1 MIETQK
7 QVVPIRTPESAFR
20 GDVVRVL
27 GADGRADPKSDPR
40 LPHERVIDIYRAMTR
55 ARLVDAQLEKLQRQ
69 GRIGFHVGA
78 LGEEAA
84 VVGAAAALSAEDWI
98 FPCYRELAA
107 LLYRGFPLERYVDNM
122 FGNADDP
129 VKGRQMPDHYTARHL
144 RYGSVSSP
152 IGTQITHAVGLAY
165 GIKKR
170 GEREVAAVFFGDGA
184 TSSNDF
190 HAGMN
195 FAGVWKVP
203 VLFLL
208 RNNRWAISLP
218 SEKQTAA
225 KALADKAAGYGVPA
239 IRCDGNDAL
248 AVFGAVRGAR
258 ERALRGEGASLV
270 ELVTYRRGSHST
282 SDDPRAYR
290 DESEVSEWSRM
301 DPVARLEGY
310 LRGLGAWGDAEQ
322 EALERE
328 VTAELKACIAL
339 AEKKPKP
346 ALATIFEGVYAET
359 PWHLR
364 EQREECERGRRPD
377 FERE

>member
-7 QVVPIRTPESAFR
+7 QVVPIRTPENAYR

-27 GADGRADPKSDPR
+27 GPDGRAHPSTDPR
-40 LPHERVIDIYRAMTR
+40 LPTEKVLEIYRAMMR
-55 ARLVDAQLEKLQRQ
+55 ARLADAQLEKLQRQ

-84 VVGAAAALSAEDWI
+84 VVGAAAALSSDDWI

-107 LLYRGFPLERYVDNM
+107 LLYRGFPLGTYIDNM
-122 FGNADDP
+122 FGNEDDP

-165 GIKKR
+165 GIKRRRKK
-170 GEREVAAVFFGDGA
+170 EVAAVFFGDGA

-195 FAGVWKVP
+195 FAGVWKAP

-218 SEKQTAA
+218 SEKQTAS
-225 KALADKAAGYGVPA
+225 KTLAEKAAGYGLPA

-248 AVFGAVRGAR
+248 AVYGAVSEAR
-258 ERALRGEGASLV
+258 ARALGGEGATLV

-290 DESEVSEWSRM
+290 DETEVDEWSRM
-301 DPVARLEGY
+301 DPLTRLRAHLET
-310 LRGLGAWGDAEQ
+310 LGAWDDARQ
-322 EALERE
+322 AALEGE
-328 VTAELKACIAL
+328 VMTELKAAIAL

-346 ALATIFEGVYAET
+346 ALASIFEGVYAET
-359 PWHLR
+359 PWHLE
-364 EQREECERGRRPD
+364 EQRAECEGGPRPD
-377 FERE
+377 FEK

>member
-7 QVVPIRTPESAFR
+7 QVVPIRTPEGAYR

-27 GADGRADPKSDPR
+27 GPDGRADPSTDPR
-40 LPHERVIDIYRAMTR
+40 LSIERVTEIYRAMMR
-55 ARLVDAQLEKLQRQ
+55 ARLVDGQLERLQRQ

-84 VVGAAAALSAEDWI
+84 VVASAAALAASDWI

-107 LLYRGFPLERYVDNM
+107 LLYRGFPLATYVDNM
-122 FGNADDP
+122 FGNQDDP

-144 RYGSVSSP
+144 RYGTVSSP
-152 IGTQITHAVGLAY
+152 IGTQIAHAVGLAY

-170 GEREVAAVFFGDGA
+170 RVEEVAAVFFGDGA

-225 KALADKAAGYGVPA
+225 KTLADKAAGYGIPS

-248 AVFGAVRGAR
+248 AVFGAVREAR
-258 ERALRGEGASLV
+258 ARALAGEGATLV

-290 DESEVSEWSRM
+290 DEGEVSEWSRM
-301 DPVARLEGY
+301 DPIARLRDH
-310 LRGLGAWGDAEQ
+310 LAVLGAWDDARQ
-322 EALERE
+322 AALEQE
-328 VTAELKACIAL
+328 VTAELKGCIAV

-346 ALATIFEGVYAET
+346 ALASIFDDVYADK

-364 EQREECERGRRPD
+364 EQEAECERGRRPD
-377 FERE
+377 FER